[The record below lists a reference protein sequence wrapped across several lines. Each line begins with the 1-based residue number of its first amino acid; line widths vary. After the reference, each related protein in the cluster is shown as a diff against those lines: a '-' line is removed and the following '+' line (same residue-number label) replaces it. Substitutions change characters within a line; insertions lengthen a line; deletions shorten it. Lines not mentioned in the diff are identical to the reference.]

1 MESKI
6 KKLFRQDIAAILFM
20 LAALWI
26 VLIYAMTQIMQITTD
41 PATGI
46 AISMIGVVAG
56 SFATA
61 SLMAVLVHL
70 RKNKNK
76 LYSEEINS
84 LEGSESNNGSTK
96 S

>member
-1 MESKI
+1 MEIKI

-20 LAALWI
+20 LAALWT
-26 VLIYAMTQIMQITTD
+26 VLIYAMTQIIKIAPD
-41 PATGI
+41 PANGI

-56 SFATA
+56 LFATA
-61 SLMAVLVHL
+61 SMIAVLVHL

-84 LEGSESNNGSTK
+84 LEGSESNIG
-96 S
+96 